1 MTLRAVLFDVGET
14 LIDES
19 RLWAEWAD
27 WLEVPR
33 LTFMGVLG
41 GLIERGEEHQAVF
54 QVFRPGFD
62 LAAERDAR
70 IAAGKPPRLDPSDLY
85 PDVRPTLD
93 RLRSEGYIVAVAGNQ
108 PARAGAFLES
118 LDLPADVIATSGGL
132 GVEKPSLE
140 FFERLAAL
148 AGVTKN
154 QAVYVGDRVDNDII
168 PAKEAGMCAVFL
180 RRGPWGYLHASRPGV
195 ERADAGIDSLDEL
208 PEVLARLR
216 DRG

>member
-27 WLEVPR
+27 WLGVPR

-62 LAAERDAR
+62 LDAERDAR

-85 PDVRPTLD
+85 SDVRPTLE
-93 RLRSEGYIVAVAGNQ
+93 RLRSEGYRVAVAGNQ
-108 PARAGAFLES
+108 PARAGAFLEG
-118 LDLPADVIATSGGL
+118 LDLPVDVIATSGGL

-140 FFERLAAL
+140 FFERLASL
-148 AGVTKN
+148 AGVTRD
-154 QAVYVGDRVDNDII
+154 QAIYVGDRVDNDII
-168 PAKEAGMCAVFL
+168 PAKEAGMKAVFL
-180 RRGPWGYLHASRPGV
+180 RRGPWGYLHASKPGV
-195 ERADAGIDSLDEL
+195 ELADARIDSLEEL
-208 PEVLARLR
+208 PAVLASLR
-216 DRG
+216 ERG